1 MPQVLLAKNVPILL
15 EENVILVL
23 QAVAILAG
31 LNGMYQVAVAEVAG
45 MILEMDVMFVAQV
58 AVQNA
63 KILLF
68 CYRVVDVWNVQ
79 V

>member
-1 MPQVLLAKNVPILL
+1 MHQVLLAKNVPILL
-15 EENVILVL
+15 DVNVILAL
-23 QAVAILAG
+23 QAVVILVG
-31 LNGMYQVAVAEVAG
+31 LNGMYQVAVAEVVG
-45 MILEMDVMFVAQV
+45 MILEMDVMFVVQV
-58 AVQNA
+58 VVQNA

>member
-1 MPQVLLAKNVPILL
+1 MHQVLLAKNVPILL
-15 EENVILVL
+15 DVNVILAL
-23 QAVAILAG
+23 QAVVILVG
-31 LNGMYQVAVAEVAG
+31 LNGMYQVAVAEVVG

-68 CYRVVDVWNVQ
+68 CYRVVDVQDVQ